1 VLRHLSR
8 KARVG
13 WTIIRSS
20 RGIRGRIAA
29 VFLVMKLAL
38 AYFARRI
45 LGLAPP
51 VALPSAEARQPLPKQ
66 SGASDGFF
74 RQLVHPVGIYRY
86 EMLKEKFAPTPTDI
100 DPDRPVTV
108 NFLLPTIDRRILFGG
123 YHAAFRFVDALMARG
138 HHVRL
143 IVVEPSVAPR
153 EKLLDSFAGDA
164 FMTSVLERCEILLR
178 TDPARPIAFHPD
190 DRLIAYSWD
199 TARIAHGFGQRL
211 GRPFIFFIQEYEA
224 IFHPHD
230 SIFFLI
236 KDTYSLPHFA
246 IFNSRLLQDYFRRHR
261 LGVFGP
267 GEQAGDRNSVAFAHA
282 LCAVRT
288 PSVEEMAAR
297 QTRRLLAYTRPEA
310 HAGRNL
316 FEIVLMALN
325 QAIEE
330 GVFDAGEWSF
340 HGIGT
345 LALDGSYRLSGG
357 HALEMLPRMDIES
370 YARKLA
376 EYDVGVCLMLA
387 PHPSVPPFEMAAA
400 GLCTVTTG
408 FDNRPA
414 ETMRAISRNLI
425 AADHSVASVVAA
437 LREAVARAEDFEGR
451 VEGAR
456 FGQVTDWADSF
467 NDAFFAR
474 LPIGAPAGA
483 AAGRPGAHLPQEA

>member
-1 VLRHLSR
+1 MLRHFTR

-13 WTIIRSS
+13 LNIIRSS
-20 RGIRGRIAA
+20 RGIRGKIAA
-29 VFLVMKLAL
+29 TILVLKLGV
-38 AYFARRI
+38 AYIARRVF
-45 LGLAPP
+45 GRAPP
-51 VALPSAEARQPLPKQ
+51 MALPSAEARQPLPKH

-86 EMLKEKFAPTPTDI
+86 EMLKEKFAAT
-100 DPDRPVTV
+100 PVTLDPGRPACI

-123 YHAAFRFVDALMARG
+123 YYAAYKFIDGLLQRG
-138 HHVRL
+138 YHVRL
-143 IVVEPSVAPR
+143 IVAEPSIASR
-153 EKLLDSFAGDA
+153 DKLMDSFAGDA
-164 FMTSVLERCEILLR
+164 FMSSVLERCEIHLR
-178 TDPARPIAFHPD
+178 TDPARAIAFNPE

-211 GRPFIFFIQEYEA
+211 GRPFMYFIQEYEA

-246 IFNSRLLQDYFRRHR
+246 IFNSNLLRDYFRKHR
-261 LGVFGP
+261 LGVFQDGDEA
-267 GEQAGDRNSVAFAHA
+267 GERKSIAFSHA

-288 PSVEEMAAR
+288 PDVEEMAAR
-297 QTRRLLAYTRPEA
+297 QKRRLLAYTRPEA

-316 FEIVLMALN
+316 FEIVVMALN

-330 GVFDAGEWSF
+330 GVFDAEEWSF

-345 LALDGSYRLSGG
+345 LALDGSYQLSRG

-370 YARKLA
+370 YARKLG

-414 ETMRAISRNLI
+414 ETMSAISRNLI
-425 AADHSVASVVAA
+425 AADHSVASVVEA
-437 LREAVARAEDFEGR
+437 LREAVSRARDFEGR
-451 VEGAR
+451 LQGAR

-467 NDAFFAR
+467 NDDFFAR
-474 LPIGAPAGA
+474 LPIGAPAEVASERPKALA
-483 AAGRPGAHLPQEA
+483 AQGV